1 MNVSQ
6 AVEARRSIREYLD
19 RPVPQHVLE
28 RVLDKARMAPS
39 GYNFQPWET
48 VVVSG
53 EPLRELTALI
63 KAAKPQEPEEY
74 QLTPPATPDHYF
86 QRREAI
92 MAERMGSIG
101 IAREDKEGR
110 ARLMARNLDFFGAP
124 TSMFVFIRRELGQAQ
139 WADLGIWLQTVML
152 LLVEE
157 GLGTCPQESMYAYAR
172 LIKQFTGI
180 SDETHILWTG
190 LAIGWPDMSKPL
202 NNYPRPRVALE
213 EQVRFLG

>member
-1 MNVSQ
+1 MNVSE
-6 AVEARRSIREYLD
+6 AVQSRRSIREFLD
-19 RPVPQHVLE
+19 KPVPQELLA

-48 VVVSG
+48 VAVSG
-53 EPLRELTALI
+53 QPLQELSAQI
-63 KAAKPQEPEEY
+63 KAAKPQQPEEY
-74 QLTPPATPDHYF
+74 SLVSPETPDYYYS
-86 QRREAI
+86 RREAI
-92 MAERMGSIG
+92 MAERMASIG
-101 IAREDKEGR
+101 IAREDAEGR

-124 TSMFVFIRRELGQAQ
+124 TSLFVFTHRSMGLPQ

-157 GLGTCPQESMYAYAR
+157 GLASCPQESMYAHAR
-172 LIKQFTGI
+172 LIKQFTGV

-190 LAIGWPDMSKPL
+190 LAIGWPDMEKPL